1 MKSSGMSGTFESH
14 ASLGP
19 EAFILLY
26 LGHSSFGV
34 HHPYPHFGTRS
45 FDVLAFERRG
55 EPEACS
61 LLSVRSLY

>member
-34 HHPYPHFGTRS
+34 HHP
-45 FDVLAFERRG
+45 
-55 EPEACS
+55 
-61 LLSVRSLY
+61 